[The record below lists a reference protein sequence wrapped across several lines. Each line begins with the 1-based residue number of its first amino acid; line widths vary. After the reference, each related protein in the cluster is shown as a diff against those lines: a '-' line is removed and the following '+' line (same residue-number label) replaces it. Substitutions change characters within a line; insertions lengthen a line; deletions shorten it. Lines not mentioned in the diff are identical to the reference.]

1 MVEST
6 NENMDKLSLDNSKK
20 VITFCKL
27 CTLPEEYCSFAH
39 PIFIKRKDLVLFNNK
54 EEIKEE
60 AKENNSKE
68 IIKTENKDEV
78 KQDNKEKDVN
88 NKETKQ
94 EPDQNVKQEE
104 GKKEEKESK
113 KKKPEAPKII
123 IEESKRGKR
132 KHTTYISNLEKFGI
146 NLKDVSKMLSKK
158 CACSATVTKE
168 DNGQEVITL
177 TGEFAIEIQEFLLIQ
192 FGTILKEKDFKVIIA
207 K

>member
-1 MVEST
+1 MEST
-6 NENMDKLSLDNSKK
+6 TEKLDKLSLDKGKK
-20 VITFCKL
+20 EIKFCKL
-27 CTLPEEYCSFAH
+27 CTLPEEYCSIAH
-39 PIFIKRKDLVLFNNK
+39 QIFIKRKDLVLLNN
-54 EEIKEE
+54 KEE
-60 AKENNSKE
+60 AKEENKE
-68 IIKTENKDEV
+68 EKKEENKEEKKEEIKDEV
-78 KQDNKEKDVN
+78 KDQVNKD
-88 NKETKQ
+88 KETKQ
-94 EPDQNVKQEE
+94 EPQSNKPEE

-113 KKKPEAPKII
+113 KKKAETPKII

-168 DNGQEVITL
+168 ENGQEVITL

-192 FGTILKEKDFKVIIA
+192 FATILKEKDFKIVIA

>member
-1 MVEST
+1 MEST
-6 NENMDKLSLDNSKK
+6 NDKMDKLSLENTKR

-27 CTLPEEYCSFAH
+27 CTLPEEYCSIAH
-39 PIFIKRKDLVLFNNK
+39 QIFIKRKDLVLFSNK

-60 AKENNSKE
+60 AKENTTKE
-68 IIKTENKDEV
+68 NIKQENKDEV
-78 KQDNKEKDVN
+78 KENIKDKDA

-94 EPDQNVKQEE
+94 EPEANTKQEE

-113 KKKPEAPKII
+113 KKKAESPKII
-123 IEESKRGKR
+123 IEESKRGKK
-132 KHTTYISNLEKFGI
+132 KHTTYVSNLEKFGI

-192 FGTILKEKDFKVIIA
+192 FATTLKEKDFKVIIA